1 MTMNTGSHYKLYH
14 FIPWT
19 RVKIYKMLL
28 LSIIPTCLFYFL
40 GWKWLAIPWVPVAL
54 LGTAAAFISGFKNT
68 QTYNRTWEARQ
79 VYGAVIN
86 NSRAFGIVIRDFI
99 RSEDKT
105 EQASLHQE
113 IVYRHF
119 AWLTALRFQ
128 LREVKSWENVKTK
141 SYNREYLKYYKV
153 PEWESTLDEELKAFV
168 NAEELQYILSTKN
181 RATQIIALQSSK
193 LKKLNEE
200 GKISDF
206 NFVALEN
213 HLKELYDQQGKC
225 ERIKNFP
232 YPRQFS
238 SINLYFTNALCL
250 LLPLGFIGEF
260 SKLTEKFGENII
272 WLAIPFSILLG
283 WVFLVLEQ
291 IGESTENP
299 FEGNAND
306 VPITQISRNI
316 EIDLREMLGEKDLP
330 AAIQPVNNI
339 IL

>member
-1 MTMNTGSHYKLYH
+1 MNTSSHYKLLH

-19 RVKIYKMLL
+19 RTKIYRMLL
-28 LSIIPTCLFYFL
+28 LSIVPTALFYFL
-40 GWKWLAIPWVPVAL
+40 SIKWLAIPWVPVAL
-54 LGTAAAFISGFKNT
+54 LGTATAFISGFKNT

-79 VYGAVIN
+79 IYGTIIN
-86 NSRAFGIVIRDFI
+86 SSRAFGIMIKDFV
-99 RSEDKT
+99 RVNDKT
-105 EQASLHQE
+105 EEAALHKE
-113 IVYRHF
+113 IIYRHF

-141 SYNREYLKYYKV
+141 SYNIEYLKYYKV
-153 PEWESTLDEELKAFV
+153 PEWESSLDKELKPFLSE
-168 NAEELQYILSTKN
+168 NEWQYILSTKN
-181 RATQIIALQSSK
+181 KSTQIIAQQSSVF
-193 LKKLNEE
+193 KKLNEE
-200 GKISDF
+200 GKISDY
-206 NFVALEN
+206 NYVALEN
-213 HLKELYDQQGKC
+213 QLKDLYDQQGKC

-260 SKLTEKFGENII
+260 SKMIEKFGENII
-272 WLAIPFSILLG
+272 WLVIPFSVLLG

-306 VPITQISRNI
+306 IPITQISRNI

-330 AAIQPVNNI
+330 PAIQPQNNI

>member
-1 MTMNTGSHYKLYH
+1 MNISSHYKLRH

-19 RVKIYKMLL
+19 RVKIYKMLI
-28 LSIIPTCLFYFL
+28 LSIIPTLLFYFL

-54 LGTAAAFISGFKNT
+54 LGTATAFISGFKNT

-79 VYGAVIN
+79 VYGTIIN
-86 NSRAFGIVIRDFI
+86 NSRAFGIMTKDFI
-99 RSEDKT
+99 RSEDEILEK
-105 EQASLHQE
+105 QLHQQ
-113 IVYRHF
+113 IIYRHF

-128 LREVKSWENVKTK
+128 LRETKSWENIKTK

-153 PEWESTLDEELKAFV
+153 PEWESNLDEELKSFLSK
-168 NAEELQYILSTKN
+168 EELQYILSTKN
-181 RATQIIALQSSK
+181 RATQIIALQSSE

-200 GKISDF
+200 GRISDY
-206 NFVALEN
+206 NYVALEN
-213 HLKELYDQQGKC
+213 QLKELYDQQGKC

-238 SINLYFTNALCL
+238 SINLYFTNLFCI
-250 LLPLGFIGEF
+250 LLPFGFLSEF
-260 SKLTEKFGENII
+260 SKLIEKFGENII
-272 WLAIPFSILLG
+272 WLTIPFSMILG

-330 AAIQPVNNI
+330 PAIAAQNNI
-339 IL
+339 LM

>member
-1 MTMNTGSHYKLYH
+1 
-14 FIPWT
+14 
-19 RVKIYKMLL
+19 MLI
-28 LSIIPTCLFYFL
+28 LSIVPTVLFYFFDCRWL
-40 GWKWLAIPWVPVAL
+40 GIPWVPIAL
-54 LGTAAAFISGFKNT
+54 LGTATAFISGFKNT

-79 VYGAVIN
+79 VYGAIIN
-86 NSRAFGIVIRDFI
+86 SSRSFGILIKDFI
-99 RSEDKT
+99 RSEDKVL
-105 EQASLHQE
+105 EKQLHRE
-113 IVYRHF
+113 IIYRHF

-128 LREVKSWENVKTK
+128 LRETKSWENVKTK

-153 PEWESTLDEELKAFV
+153 PEWESSLDEELKQFLS
-168 NAEELQYILSTKN
+168 EEEHRYILSTKN
-181 RATQIIALQSSK
+181 RATQIIALQSSE
-193 LKKLNEE
+193 LRKLNEE
-200 GKISDF
+200 EKISGF
-206 NFVALEN
+206 NYGLIES

-260 SKLTEKFGENII
+260 SKMTEKFGVNII
-272 WLAIPFSILLG
+272 WLVIPFSILLG

-306 VPITQISRNI
+306 IPITQISRNI
-316 EIDLREMLGEKDLP
+316 EIDLREMLGETELP
-330 AAIQPVNNI
+330 PALQPENNI